1 MERKREM
8 VSVSFTSTFSFF
20 FSFLLYTALSS
31 NDKSGGICTSPGG
44 HFPPFSFE
52 GHPPRKASKGPN
64 DLTLCRVFR
73 KRTCCDVTQTYPL
86 SVSLR
91 KLGSYGEANEE
102 CLHLWEL
109 LECSIC
115 DPHVGTRQG
124 PPVICASLCDA
135 IFQSCSSAYFAFD
148 GKTQVLSP
156 CGSRETICSKPSEFI
171 SNGSDLCRLA
181 GFSVK
186 QSANINHITE
196 DSFCYGGKATFD
208 STSDSWRHS
217 EFESSR
223 DAQNFGT
230 TDFIQWTRQMSFSER
245 VSWAVGGLVL
255 TAGLLLFSKRKTYS
269 HRQRQAA
276 IQRATQ
282 RIRRESARR

>member
-1 MERKREM
+1 M
-8 VSVSFTSTFSFF
+8 VSVLLTSTSFSLF
-20 FSFLLYTALSS
+20 FSLLLYTTLSS
-31 NDKSGGICTSPGG
+31 NVKSGGVCISPGG
-44 HFPPFSFE
+44 RFPPFPFE
-52 GHPPRKASKGPN
+52 GHPPRKATKGPK

-73 KRTCCDVTQTYPL
+73 KRTCCDITQTYPAL
-86 SVSLR
+86 VSLR
-91 KLGSYGEANEE
+91 KLSSLGEASEE

-115 DPHVGTRQG
+115 DPHVGVRQG
-124 PPVICASLCDA
+124 PPVICASLCNA
-135 IFQSCSSAYFAFD
+135 VFQSCSSAYFAFD

-156 CGSRETICSKPSEFI
+156 CGSRDILCSKASEFI

-186 QSANINHITE
+186 QSTNAYHITE

-217 EFESSR
+217 ESESSQE
-223 DAQNFGT
+223 AQNFGML
-230 TDFIQWTRQMSFSER
+230 TDFLQWTSQMSFSER

-255 TAGLLLFSKRKTYS
+255 TAGLFFFSLSTVRLVYS
-269 HRQRQAA
+269 
-276 IQRATQ
+276 IVFVTGT
-282 RIRRESARR
+282 